1 HERTAVQ
8 VLETLNVPLL
18 GRPQALEQVDER
30 ALRVVAG
37 GEGATDG
44 SDLHRSPKS
53 GRMVRVLICRLVAQL
68 LPIGRPDAPSYPRA
82 HSTYHDRVPAAW
94 EGALAGW
101 RRRGGVGGRCG
112 VARRPPGRK
121 ERGGVEKDETGGRGK
136 CRERPRRHNGGD
148 VDAELPPQREIG
160 QQEGRVAGGD
170 GGSDEED

>member
-18 GRPQALEQVDER
+18 GRPQPLEQVDER

-94 EGALAGW
+94 ECALAGSDVAAASDGVSSW
-101 RRRGGVGGRCG
+101 SIDRRGVRNRGRWSRMRLG
-112 VARRPPGRK
+112 SRVNVAS
-121 ERGGVEKDETGGRGK
+121 
-136 CRERPRRHNGGD
+136 
-148 VDAELPPQREIG
+148 AL
-160 QQEGRVAGGD
+160 VAIMRAT
-170 GGSDEED
+170 